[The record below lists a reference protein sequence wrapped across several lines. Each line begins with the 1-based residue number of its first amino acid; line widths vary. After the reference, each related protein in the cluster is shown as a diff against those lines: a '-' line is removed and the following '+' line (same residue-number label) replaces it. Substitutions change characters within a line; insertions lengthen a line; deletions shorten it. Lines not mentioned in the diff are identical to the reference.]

1 MEPVRAARA
10 LADASAS
17 LTRSQDVTG
26 AVVSLVA
33 SCRERL
39 AVDAVGVMVEH
50 GGRLELLA
58 ASSHEAAELE
68 VHQLHDD
75 EGPCVDAHRLGAT
88 VQVSSPDDLLRCWPA
103 FGETMLRACFS
114 SVHATPLVWRGRA
127 FGAIGLFRRT
137 DAAFTDDEHAVAQAF
152 ADIATMLVVH
162 LDEVQP
168 DELARRL
175 DEALAGRAVVELAK
189 GVLADQ
195 RAIGM
200 AETYAALVWEAG
212 DAGVPLT
219 DWATRVVQEAHT
231 RR

>member
-17 LTRSQDVTG
+17 LTRSHDVTD

-33 SCRERL
+33 SCRDGLE
-39 AVDAVGVMVEH
+39 VDAVGVMVEH

-88 VQVSSPDDLLRCWPA
+88 VQVSSRDDLLRVWPA
-103 FGETMLRACFS
+103 FGETMLRAGYLA
-114 SVHATPLVWRGRA
+114 VHATPLVWRGRA
-127 FGAIGLFRRT
+127 FGAIGVFRRT
-137 DAAFTDDEHAVAQAF
+137 AEAFTDDEHAVAQAF

-168 DELARRL
+168 DELTRRL
-175 DEALAGRAVVELAK
+175 DQALAGRVVVEQAK

-195 RAIGM
+195 RTIGM
-200 AETYAALVWEAG
+200 GEAYAALVREAA
-212 DAGVPLT
+212 DAEVSLT
-219 DWATRVVQEAHT
+219 DWATRVVLEAHT
-231 RR
+231 QR